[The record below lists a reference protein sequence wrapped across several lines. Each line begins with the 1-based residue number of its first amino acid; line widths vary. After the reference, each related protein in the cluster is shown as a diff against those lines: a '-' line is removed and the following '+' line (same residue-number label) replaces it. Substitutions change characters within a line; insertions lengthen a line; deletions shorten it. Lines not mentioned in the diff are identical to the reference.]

1 MNQPDKDTL
10 LNLYKQNLTD
20 AQVAAR
26 FGVNPSTA
34 WRWRKRHGIKLK
46 VQAVYRVTVLEGG
59 T

>member
-20 AQVAAR
+20 KQVAAI
-26 FGVNPSTA
+26 FSVNPSTA
-34 WRWRKRHGIKLK
+34 WRWRKHHGIRIS
-46 VQAVYRVTVLEGG
+46 VQTVYRVTVLKGE